1 MKKSAL
7 ILSAIF
13 TLGGL
18 AYAGSDSKEMKQT
31 VAPAPTCPINW
42 TGFYLGAHAGYGWGM
57 GDMSVDPLPSAAA
70 FVNLAPTTFD
80 PDMDGFVGGVQLGY
94 NHQSGI
100 WVFGLETDFSGTTL
114 DGSSTLS
121 PIIQNDGTPF
131 PGAGNHVTVSQD
143 IDWMGTVRGRIGFT
157 PTCRLLLYATG
168 GLAYADVNFSG
179 DTEFRPFG
187 TVNYPASSSETK
199 VGWTVGGGA
208 EIALNQHW
216 SLKFE
221 YLYYDLGDNSFT
233 ANATPA
239 LPPFQVRY
247 NWETRVHTVNAGINF
262 KF

>member
-121 PIIQNDGTPF
+121 PIIQNNGTPF

-187 TVNYPASSSETK
+187 TVNYPGSSSETK

-221 YLYYDLGDNSFT
+221 YLYYDLGDDSVT
-233 ANATPA
+233 VGANPA